1 MDRVSVMR
9 FAVSELSPEKTGGV
23 VALATVV
30 VSVYVPLPEA
40 YVSGLTVLLTVTVL
54 LLGHVTIIS

>member
-1 MDRVSVMR
+1 MR
-9 FAVSELSPEKTGGV
+9 FAVSELSPEKAGGV